1 MKKVFLSMLII
12 MFILTGCN
20 NKEEKEK
27 AEYLQM
33 KSNLLE
39 HKKFSN
45 AEDINCDIIV
55 KIDRSN
61 EEKIVYNVILSNPK
75 EDMKNIKAI
84 VVHNYYT
91 EDIFP
96 TIGLFNKT
104 SELLKKDSDKT
115 IKLKGTI
122 DTTDDIDKL
131 DLQLKILIKYANES
145 GQEKDI
151 YYKTT

>member
-1 MKKVFLSMLII
+1 

-45 AEDINCDIIV
+45 AEGINCDIIV

-131 DLQLKILIKYANES
+131 DLQLKILIKYTNES